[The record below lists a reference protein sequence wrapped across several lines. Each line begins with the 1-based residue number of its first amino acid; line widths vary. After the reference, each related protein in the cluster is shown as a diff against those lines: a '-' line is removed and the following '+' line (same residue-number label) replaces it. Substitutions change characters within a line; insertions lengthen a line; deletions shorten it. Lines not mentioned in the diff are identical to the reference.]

1 MLVVVAHV
9 HDSPSVGGYVRF
21 HLGLR
26 HTGLYGWAA
35 PTSSPTR
42 ADLSADSFDQS
53 NATIAGTVGWEPLL
67 TDLGIDKPSEFV
79 RRGSV
84 FVVRFCI
91 PRKYLW

>member
-9 HDSPSVGGYVRF
+9 HDSPSVSGCVRF

-53 NATIAGTVGWEPLL
+53 NATIAGTVGWEPRLASL
-67 TDLGIDKPSEFV
+67 NVDKPNEFARKV
-79 RRGSV
+79 SA
-84 FVVRFCI
+84 FVVGFCI
-91 PRKYLW
+91 SRKRLW